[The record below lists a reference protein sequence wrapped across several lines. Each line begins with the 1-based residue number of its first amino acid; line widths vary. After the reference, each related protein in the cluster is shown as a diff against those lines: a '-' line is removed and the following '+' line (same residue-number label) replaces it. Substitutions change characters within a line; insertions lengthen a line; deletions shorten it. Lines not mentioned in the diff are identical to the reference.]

1 VLHEMSNVRLLL
13 TFNMIVAAAGFCA
26 FLTPALIVGV
36 FQLLLP
42 ESADVRTHV
51 GVLVYLACLA
61 AIAIYAARG
70 RFRAPERPHLMYW
83 IGQVVLLMA
92 NAGALLF
99 LTQVPAVRR
108 WLGFSTPVLIEED
121 APYLLFGLGLV
132 GILTL
137 WLIGFVLV
145 RTVWE
150 EGKTGGYGARPYRPS

>member
-1 VLHEMSNVRLLL
+1 
-13 TFNMIVAAAGFCA
+13 
-26 FLTPALIVGV
+26 
-36 FQLLLP
+36 
-42 ESADVRTHV
+42 
-51 GVLVYLACLA
+51 
-61 AIAIYAARG
+61 
-70 RFRAPERPHLMYW
+70 
-83 IGQVVLLMA
+83 MA

-145 RTVWE
+145 RTIWE